1 LRVDTNRPRA
11 LAGQFSIPAKGLTG
25 FQIQMLDT
33 ENMESRDSAVYRVDV
48 LPDKVPVIKL
58 TYPDRKEELV
68 TRSATMLV
76 GFEASDD
83 FQIAKVRLKYKSDA
97 SDAGAEKFIEMDL
110 GGETPQRLR
119 RRYEWKLPEALPGLA
134 EGSQIEYWLE
144 AEDNNNATGPGIG

>member
-1 LRVDTNRPRA
+1 MS
-11 LAGQFSIPAKGLTG
+11 GQFNVPAKGLTV
-25 FQIQMLDT
+25 FQIETPDT
-33 ENMESRDSAVYRVDV
+33 EKMESRDSAVYRVDI
-48 LPDKVPVIKL
+48 LPDKNPLVRI

-68 TRSATMLV
+68 TRQATMLV

-83 FQIAKVRLKYKSDA
+83 FQISKVRLKYKSDA

-134 EGSQIEYWLE
+134 EG
-144 AEDNNNATGPGIG
+144 